1 MSISKLL
8 QMPLKSVIFYI
19 LKPLCRAIYVESDG
33 LAYEALVDHGLR
45 QIRRVRLEERHDRQG
60 Y

>member
-1 MSISKLL
+1 
-8 QMPLKSVIFYI
+8 MPLKSVIFYI

-33 LAYEALVDHGLR
+33 LAYEASVDHGLH
-45 QIRRVRLEERHDRQG
+45 QIRRVRLEERHDQQG